1 MTGLAFPVILWS
13 SCVPQPLPLDSSL
26 ARFFRARIQRPSV
39 SQGFS
44 ARTALPS
51 PPECWFFFFINLLLL
66 IIIIG
71 AGGVAQ
77 QLRVYTP
84 LVEDLNFIPS
94 TQVGSIKTTQLQ
106 GI

>member
-1 MTGLAFPVILWS
+1 MFLRGSLLGQLFLH
-13 SCVPQPLPLDSSL
+13 PLNAGS
-26 ARFFRARIQRPSV
+26 
-39 SQGFS
+39 
-44 ARTALPS
+44 
-51 PPECWFFFFINLLLL
+51 FFFINLLLL

-77 QLRVYTP
+77 QLRVCAP